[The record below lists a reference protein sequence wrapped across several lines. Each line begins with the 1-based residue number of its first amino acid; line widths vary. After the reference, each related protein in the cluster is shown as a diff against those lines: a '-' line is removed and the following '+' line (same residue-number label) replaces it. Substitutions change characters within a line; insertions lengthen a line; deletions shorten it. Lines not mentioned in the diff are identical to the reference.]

1 MWGFQA
7 IHHLGRHPIA
17 GSTRLA
23 ATAAAIDASYQ
34 AGDVADPLT
43 LGRLRDRLC
52 SSGLAV
58 FNGTHDAEAMVTL
71 AGRLMRVTAHPD
83 SDDRG
88 VTTITALSA
97 ASERPNAG
105 GFSRRELLAHTDGS
119 GVAAPPAL
127 MMLACVLQ
135 APVGGATRLADGL
148 AVYADLA
155 VNCPASLQALSRA
168 QSVLYGG
175 PGGHLGAVFTPV
187 PSLGPDRVAIRLR
200 LDELGFFSPDV
211 ARWIPQLEA
220 AIERQTITTTLLPGQ
235 GLILD
240 NYRWLHARDT
250 FEGARRLYRLLG
262 SPLPDFSM
270 RPGIPI
276 EQVGV

>member
-1 MWGFQA
+1 
-7 IHHLGRHPIA
+7 
-17 GSTRLA
+17 
-23 ATAAAIDASYQ
+23 
-34 AGDVADPLT
+34 
-43 LGRLRDRLC
+43 
-52 SSGLAV
+52 
-58 FNGTHDAEAMVTL
+58 MVTL
-71 AGRLMRVTAHPD
+71 AGRLMRVIAHPD

-88 VTTITALSA
+88 VTTITALGA
-97 ASERPNAG
+97 VPDRPNAG

-119 GVAAPPAL
+119 GVPTPPAL

-135 APVGGATRLADGL
+135 APAGGVTRLADGL

-155 VNCPASLQALSRA
+155 VSCPASFQALSRA

-175 PGGHLGAVFTPV
+175 PGGHLGAVW
-187 PSLGPDRVAIRLR
+187 
-200 LDELGFFSPDV
+200 
-211 ARWIPQLEA
+211 WIPQLEA
-220 AIERQTITTTLLPGQ
+220 AIERQTVSTTLLPGQ

-262 SPLPDFSM
+262 SPLPDLSM
-270 RPGIPI
+270 RPGIPV